1 MSKIKI
7 FSLGGLDENGKNTYI
22 VEIDKDIFVFD
33 CGLKY
38 ASNNM
43 FGVDYIIPDFDY
55 LSKNKKRI
63 KGVFLTHGHYEN
75 MGGTSDL
82 IKYIPEIKLYAT
94 KFTKYELMNSGVPEK
109 NITEITPH
117 KKLNFGRVSIFPIT
131 VSHSCPDAVM
141 YCINTKDGAICYT
154 GDFIIDSKMTGH
166 YDMDLGRIAYVG
178 KQGVLALLSES
189 SFAEHA
195 GHTSP
200 SHRLEDFFKDIVNK
214 YEERLMFLLLPTHL
228 YTIEDIFNS
237 ALNKHRKIVLM
248 GKKLQ
253 NVVNFAKKEGYLNFP
268 DDLLGDLSN
277 VDDPDS
283 ILLLCDD
290 KENPYASISKVMS
303 GYDKYIKLKPSDTI
317 IFAEP
322 RYDSNEKLLVKIEN
336 ELSMLGCRIISIPKD
351 KNILHH
357 ASSEDLMLMLKLTN
371 PKYYMP
377 VKGEYRYLVQN
388 ANLANSLGIPKENI
402 ILKQNGEIVLFEE
415 GVLKETTEKIKVND
429 ILIDGKSSDDV
440 GELVIKDREMLS
452 ENGIVLISATL
463 SKKTKNILVGPEVT
477 TRGFIYAKDSKE
489 IIREIKKIAE
499 DIILRNIIDNFV
511 DFNKI
516 KTEIRTELSKFL
528 YEETECKPM
537 IIAVVQEV

>member
-1 MSKIKI
+1 MSKIKL
-7 FSLGGLDENGKNTYI
+7 FSLGGLDENGKNTYV
-22 VEIDKDIFVFD
+22 VEIDKDIYVFD

-38 ASNNM
+38 ATNNM
-43 FGVDYIIPDFDY
+43 FGIDYIIPDFDY
-55 LSKNKKRI
+55 LVKNKKRI

-75 MGGTSDL
+75 MGSTSDL
-82 IKYIPEIKLYAT
+82 VKNIPDIKIFAT
-94 KFTKYELMNSGVPEK
+94 KFTKYVLLESGVPEK
-109 NITEITPH
+109 NIFEITPH
-117 KKLNFGRVSIFPIT
+117 KKLNFGRVSIFPVT
-131 VSHSCPDAVM
+131 VSHSCPDSVM
-141 YCINTKDGAICYT
+141 YVINTKDGAICYT

-166 YDMDLGRIAYVG
+166 YDMDLGKIAYVG
-178 KQGVLALLSES
+178 KLGVLALLSES
-189 SFAEHA
+189 TFSERS

-200 SHRLEDFFKDIVNK
+200 SHRLEEFFKDIINK
-214 YEERLMFLLLPTHL
+214 YNKRLMFLVLPTHL
-228 YTIEDIFNS
+228 YTIQDIFNS

-253 NVVNFAKKEGYLNFP
+253 NVVAFGKKEGYLNFP

-277 VDDPDS
+277 IDDEDA
-283 ILLLCDD
+283 ILLMCDD
-290 KENPYASISKVMS
+290 KENPYASISKVLS
-303 GYDKYIKLKPSDTI
+303 GYDRYIKLKPTDTV

-336 ELSMLGCRIISIPKD
+336 DLAMFGCNIISIPKD

-377 VKGEYRYLVQN
+377 VKGEYRYLVGN
-388 ANLANSLGIPKENI
+388 ANLASSLGMASENI
-402 ILKQNGEIVLFEE
+402 ILKQNGDIVLIEDGE
-415 GVLKETTEKIKVND
+415 LKETTDRIKVND

-463 SKKTKNILVGPEVT
+463 SKKDKSLLVGPEVT
-477 TRGFIYAKDSKE
+477 TRGFIYVKDSKE
-489 IIREIKKIAE
+489 IINEIKRISE
-499 DIILRNIIDNFV
+499 EVITRNIVDNYV

-516 KTEIRTELSKFL
+516 KTEIRTELSKYL

>member
-7 FSLGGLDENGKNTYI
+7 FSLGGLDENGKNNYI
-22 VEIDKDIFVFD
+22 IEIDKSIFVFD

-38 ASNNM
+38 ASGNM
-43 FGVDYIIPDFDY
+43 LGIDYIIPDFEY
-55 LSKNKKRI
+55 LVKNRKRI
-63 KGVFLTHGHYEN
+63 KGIFLTHGHYEN
-75 MGGTSDL
+75 MGGVSDL
-82 IKYIPEIKLYAT
+82 VKNIPEVKLFAT
-94 KFTKYELMNSGVPEK
+94 KFTKYELLNSGVPEK
-109 NITEITPH
+109 NINEIAPH
-117 KKLNFGRVSIFPIT
+117 KKLNFGSVSIFPIT
-131 VSHSCPDAVM
+131 VSHSCPDSVM
-141 YCINTKDGAICYT
+141 YVINTKDGAICYT
-154 GDFIIDSKMTGH
+154 GDFIIDSKMTGY

-178 KQGVLALLSES
+178 KQGVLCLLSES
-189 SFAEHA
+189 TFSEKV

-200 SHRLEDFFKDIVNK
+200 SHRLEDFFKDIINK
-214 YEERLMFLLLPTHL
+214 YEKRLLFLVLPTHL
-228 YTIEDIFNS
+228 YTIQDIFNS

-253 NVVNFAKKEGYLNFP
+253 NVVSFAKKEGYLNFP
-268 DDLLGDLSN
+268 DNLLGDLSN
-277 VDDPDS
+277 IEDEDA

-290 KENPYASISKVMS
+290 KENPYASISKVMN
-303 GYDKYIKLKPSDTI
+303 GYDKYISLKPTDTI

-336 ELSMLGCRIISIPKD
+336 ELSILGCRIVSIPND

-377 VKGEYRYLVQN
+377 VKGEYRYLVEN
-388 ANLANSLGIPKENI
+388 ANLASSLGLPKENI
-402 ILKQNGEIVLFEE
+402 ILKQNGDIVLIED
-415 GVLKETTEKIKVND
+415 GVLKETTERIKVND

-463 SKKTKNILVGPEVT
+463 SKKDKSLLVGPEVT
-477 TRGFIYAKDSKE
+477 TRGFIYVKDSKE
-489 IIREIKKIAE
+489 IIREIKRLSE
-499 DIILRNIIDNFV
+499 DIITRNIVDNFV

-516 KTEIRTELSKFL
+516 KIEIRTDLSKYLF
-528 YEETECKPM
+528 EETECKPM

>member
-7 FSLGGLDENGKNTYI
+7 FSLGGLDENGKNSYVI
-22 VEIDKDIFVFD
+22 EVDKDIYVFD

-38 ASNNM
+38 ATNNM
-43 FGVDYIIPDFDY
+43 FGIDYIIPDFDY
-55 LSKNKKRI
+55 LVKNRKRI

-75 MGGTSDL
+75 MGSTSDL
-82 IKYIPEIKLYAT
+82 VKSIPEIKIFAT
-94 KFTKYELMNSGVPEK
+94 KYTKYVLLESGVSEK
-109 NITEITPH
+109 NIFEITPH
-117 KKLNFGRVSIFPIT
+117 KKLNFGRVSIFPVT
-131 VSHSCPDAVM
+131 VSHSCPDSVM
-141 YCINTKDGAICYT
+141 YVINTKDGAICYT
-154 GDFIIDSKMTGH
+154 GDFIIDSKMTGR

-178 KQGVLALLSES
+178 KLGVLCLLSES
-189 SFAEHA
+189 LFSEHI

-200 SHRLEDFFKDIVNK
+200 THRLEDFFKDIVNK
-214 YEERLMFLLLPTHL
+214 YNKRLMFLVLPTHL
-228 YTIEDIFNS
+228 YTIQDIFNS
-237 ALNKHRKIVLM
+237 ALNKHRKIILM

-253 NVVNFAKKEGYLNFP
+253 NVVSFGKKEGYLSFP

-277 VDDPDS
+277 IEDEDA
-283 ILLLCDD
+283 ILLMCDD
-290 KENPYASISKVMS
+290 KENPYAAISKVLN
-303 GYDKYIKLKPSDTI
+303 GYDKYIKLKSSDTV

-336 ELSMLGCRIISIPKD
+336 ELAMFGCNIVSIPKD

-377 VKGEYRYLVQN
+377 VKGEYRYLVGN
-388 ANLANSLGIPKENI
+388 ANLASSLGMPKENI
-402 ILKQNGEIVLFEE
+402 ILKQNGDVVLIDN
-415 GVLKETTEKIKVND
+415 GKLVETNDHIKVND

-463 SKKTKNILVGPEVT
+463 SKKDKTLLVGPEVT
-477 TRGFIYAKDSKE
+477 TRGFIYVKDSKE
-489 IIREIKKIAE
+489 IINEIKSISN
-499 DIILRNIIDNFV
+499 DIITRNIIDNFV